1 MNNVKIEMRCLL
13 LISIGILSL
22 LFSCSNDDANIRV
35 VDMEVAPHLVWV
47 GVRPPGNP
55 EDSVQVMKCSIL
67 GANEVLYIS
76 TSKIEGFEYV
86 EGYKYRLKVKIT
98 ELENPPADGYS
109 EKYELIE
116 ILSKEEEV

>member
-1 MNNVKIEMRCLL
+1 MNNDRMKMYSL
-13 LISIGILSL
+13 LISIGFLSL

-67 GANEVLYIS
+67 GTNEVLYIS

-98 ELENPPADGYS
+98 ELENPPADGYF